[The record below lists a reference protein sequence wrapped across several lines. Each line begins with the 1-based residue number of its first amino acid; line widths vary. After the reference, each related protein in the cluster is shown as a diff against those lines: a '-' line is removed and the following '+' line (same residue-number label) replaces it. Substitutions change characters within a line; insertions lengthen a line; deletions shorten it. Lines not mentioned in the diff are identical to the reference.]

1 MDGIINVYKEKG
13 FTSHD
18 VVAKLR
24 GILRMKKIGHTGTL
38 DPAAEGVLPVCLG
51 KGTRL
56 CDMLTDKTKT
66 YRAVLL
72 LGQETDTQDTTG
84 VVQAEYPV
92 HVTEEEVRK
101 AIVSFLGDYM
111 QIPPMY
117 SALKV
122 NGKKLYE
129 LARQGKE
136 VERQARP
143 VQILDIQIESID
155 LPRATFFVTCSKGTY
170 IRTLCYDIGRK
181 LGCGGCM
188 ESLLRTRVDR
198 FELKDSLTL
207 SQIEKLRDEGRV
219 EEAVVPVEGVFL
231 RLPALVTKPGDGD
244 KLVHNGNPFPAELA
258 EAEDCDL
265 SVEFGA
271 GSDCAAEPAGQ
282 RLSAAWLRQWQT
294 VSMASASTTAN
305 ITSSESTATAKKS
318 GAISRR
324 KYFLGETSYEGNY
337 RDQGVLYRRTNRG
350 NYRKI

>member
-66 YRAVLL
+66 YRAVML

-92 HVTEEEVRK
+92 HVTEEEVRD
-101 AIVSFLGDYM
+101 AILSFLGDYM

-155 LPRATFFVTCSKGTY
+155 LPKVTFSVTCSKGTY

-219 EEAVVPVEGVFL
+219 EEHVVPVEGVFL
-231 RLPALVTKPGDGD
+231 GLPALVTRPGDGD
-244 KLVHNGNPFPAELA
+244 KLVQNGNPFPAELA
-258 EAEDCDL
+258 VEANCDL
-265 SVEFGA
+265 PAGSGA
-271 GSDCAAEPAGQ
+271 GSDCAAEPAG
-282 RLSAAWLRQWQT
+282 RSETECGLAASVADRFDG
-294 VSMASASTTAN
+294 VRVYD
-305 ITSSESTATAKKS
+305 SEHHFIGVYRYSEEK
-318 GAISRR
+318 RR
-324 KYFLGETSYEGNY
+324 YQPQKIFLGGN
-337 RDQGVLYRRTNRG
+337 
-350 NYRKI
+350 

>member
-231 RLPALVTKPGDGD
+231 KLPALVTKPGDGD

-271 GSDCAAEPAGQ
+271 GSDCAAEPAG
-282 RLSAAWLRQWQT
+282 RSETECGLAASVADRFDG
-294 VSMASASTTAN
+294 VRVYD
-305 ITSSESTATAKKS
+305 SEHHFIGIYRYSEEK
-318 GAISRR
+318 RR
-324 KYFLGETSYEGNY
+324 YQPQKIFLGGN
-337 RDQGVLYRRTNRG
+337 
-350 NYRKI
+350 